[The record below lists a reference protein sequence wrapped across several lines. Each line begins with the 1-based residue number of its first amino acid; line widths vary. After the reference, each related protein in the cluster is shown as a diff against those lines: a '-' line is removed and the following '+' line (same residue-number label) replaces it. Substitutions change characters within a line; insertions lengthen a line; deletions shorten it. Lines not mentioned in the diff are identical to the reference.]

1 MANAA
6 KRFEHLLLEILDQ
19 GYERS
24 AWHGPN
30 LKQSLRGVSA
40 RAAAWRPS
48 PRRHN
53 IWEIAMHAAY
63 WKYAVRRRITG
74 GKRGGFAR
82 EGSNWLT
89 RPARL
94 TQTAWRA
101 DQRLLADEH
110 RKLRAAVTEALRA
123 GQKLPLPMIW
133 GVAFHDVYHAGQIRL
148 LRRLRDVR
156 R

>member
-148 LRRLRDVR
+148 RRRLRDVR